1 MLYFISCWEKTLLA
15 QTITA
20 NTLPLYSWVRL
31 QNVSILHLRQ
41 EWILHQSPQNV
52 VLGTLTT
59 FAVVFAVV
67 KGATISVG

>member
-15 QTITA
+15 QTIKVK
-20 NTLPLYSWVRL
+20 TLPLYSWVRL

>member
-15 QTITA
+15 QTIKA

-59 FAVVFAVV
+59 FDVVFAVV